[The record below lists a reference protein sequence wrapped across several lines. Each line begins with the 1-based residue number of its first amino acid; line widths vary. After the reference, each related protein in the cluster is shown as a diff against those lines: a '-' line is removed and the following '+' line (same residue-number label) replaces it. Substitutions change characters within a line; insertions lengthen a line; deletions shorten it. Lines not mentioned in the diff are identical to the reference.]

1 MASEKLAIVRETIC
15 NCKQHNKT
23 KGIAGVGV
31 VPENQKM
38 GVSGGLKWKVDTVR
52 SKLRRQENIPGVG
65 GPKEKSIIP

>member
-38 GVSGGLKWKVDTVR
+38 GVSGGLK
-52 SKLRRQENIPGVG
+52 
-65 GPKEKSIIP
+65 